1 MPQVTPARWSVDRV
15 ESLFDLLFQE
25 LIHSGQMVFR
35 KNFDPNRIEFATLL
49 LINAGGYKE
58 EWDYFPYA
66 VCSDGES

>member
-1 MPQVTPARWSVDRV
+1 
-15 ESLFDLLFQE
+15 
-25 LIHSGQMVFR
+25 MVFR